1 MKAWIGVLT
10 VSLVGAPAAA
20 QDPAMP
26 MQQEAMQR
34 CIAMMGGPP
43 PQMLLHLQDSLALSA
58 DQVSR
63 LEALHDQAQER
74 AMPHME
80 PAMKAHMEAAAV
92 LEADAPDF
100 AAYEAKLR
108 EAADHMILAHTEMA
122 RASVAAR
129 QALSAEQ
136 RSRLEALMP
145 AMMQMMHGGDRPM
158 GAAAGAH
165 QMGAGPGHEM
175 GAGAMMMHCMM
186 MGAGAQQHAPI
197 R

>member
-1 MKAWIGVLT
+1 MRVWIGLLT
-10 VSLVGAPAAA
+10 VSLVGAPVAA
-20 QDPAMP
+20 QDPGMP

-34 CIAMMGGPP
+34 CMAMMGGPP
-43 PQMLLHLQDSLALSA
+43 PQMLLHLQDSLSLSA

-63 LEALHDQAQER
+63 LEALHGQAQEK

-92 LEADAPDF
+92 LETDSPDF

-122 RASVAAR
+122 RTSVAAR
-129 QALSAEQ
+129 QVLTAEQ

-145 AMMQMMHGGDRPM
+145 AMMQMMRGGERPM
-158 GAAAGAH
+158 GAAAGEH
-165 QMGAGPGHEM
+165 QMGAAGHQM
-175 GAGAMMMHCMM
+175 SGNAMMMHCMM
-186 MGAGAQQHAPI
+186 MGMGAQQHGPA